1 MPRVNNS
8 LLRIPRNQNYGEY
21 SPAVSETIYGGF
33 NWSHQFNDNWSVKN
47 RISVNQMRND
57 MNHYDFLYFSDNTN
71 VSRLIMLDKRQ
82 INTYATNVDVTG
94 HFDTGKLKHTLLLDG
109 AVSDTPSSADAVNP
123 RVGILWQPQHWLSVY
138 ANYLE
143 SFGANYGN
151 IYISPTTSSPNF
163 SIPGYTTV
171 GERNITKVLSGRK
184 DIIK

>member
-21 SPAVSETIYGGF
+21 SPAVSDTIYGGF
-33 NWSHQFNDNWSVKN
+33 NWSVKN
-47 RISVNQMRND
+47 RFSVNQMRND
-57 MNHYDFLYFSDNTN
+57 MNHY
-71 VSRLIMLDKRQ
+71 V
-82 INTYATNVDVTG
+82 TYATNVDVTG

-123 RVGILWQPQHWLSVY
+123 CVGILWQPQHWLSLY
-138 ANYLE
+138 ANYVE